1 MKGIW
6 KREKRSA
13 EQKDGLGILGMRM
26 AVVNRAAWEG
36 LVEKG
41 IPEQRL
47 EEVREFLMRISEG
60 RSIPGRTG

>member
-1 MKGIW
+1 
-6 KREKRSA
+6 
-13 EQKDGLGILGMRM
+13 MRM